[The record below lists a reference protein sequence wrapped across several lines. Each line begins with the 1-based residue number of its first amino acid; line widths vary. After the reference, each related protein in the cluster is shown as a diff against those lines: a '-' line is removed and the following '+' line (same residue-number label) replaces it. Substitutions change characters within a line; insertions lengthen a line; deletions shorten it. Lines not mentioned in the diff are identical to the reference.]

1 MDEQHG
7 AEFVI
12 QKVIVTQERYRCL
25 TAICSESAGKA
36 FQIIIGIS
44 STKPTNHANAKPDS
58 TLLHFCTA
66 VKELADRS
74 E

>member
-1 MDEQHG
+1 MNEQNG

-36 FQIIIGIS
+36 FQIIIGMS
-44 STKPTNHANAKPDS
+44 ST
-58 TLLHFCTA
+58 
-66 VKELADRS
+66 
-74 E
+74 

>member
-1 MDEQHG
+1 MNEQNG

-36 FQIIIGIS
+36 FQIIIGMS
-44 STKPTNHANAKPDS
+44 STKQTNHANAKPDS
-58 TLLHFCTA
+58 TLHFCA
-66 VKELADRS
+66 DVKELADGL